1 MRNLISTFSTLF
13 FISIS
18 TLCKCQIVE
27 ETEIPL
33 DNYLINYNEPI
44 TRKDTI
50 SFVRDILLLAKG
62 KSGWDIISQK
72 NNSFYFG
79 DSSCNCEIST
89 KSLFDNCCIP
99 RFKNYVAL
107 IYIYNIMFPKLLKAS
122 RAVVKHNGKY
132 LSGQSSNEFK
142 EITKLFSIFEIQFSK
157 KKVSYSAIKKSISK
171 KLSLS
176 RFEIQV
182 Y

>member
-13 FISIS
+13 FISVSI
-18 TLCKCQIVE
+18 LCKCQIVE

-33 DNYLINYNEPI
+33 DNYLMNYNEPI

-50 SFVRDILLLAKG
+50 SFVRDILLLSKG
-62 KSGWDIISQK
+62 KSGWNIISQK

-79 DSSCNCEIST
+79 DSSCNCDFST

-107 IYIYNIMFPKLLKAS
+107 IYIYNTMFSKLVKAN
-122 RAVVKHNGKY
+122 RVVVKHNGKY
-132 LSGQSSNEFK
+132 ISGQSSSEFK
-142 EITKLFSIFEIQFSK
+142 DLIKLISIFEIQFSK
-157 KKVSYSAIKKSISK
+157 KKVSYSVIKKNLSK
-171 KLSLS
+171 KLSFS
-176 RFEIQV
+176 RFNFQV